1 MARGRADRPRRC
13 DFIMR
18 NFEEI
23 DTPGGRRRFP
33 GSGFE
38 FAHGGGRL
46 DSMAPDLSAHRPNPA
61 SIGVSA

>member
-1 MARGRADRPRRC
+1 M
-13 DFIMR
+13 MR

-38 FAHGGGRL
+38 LAHGGGRL
-46 DSMAPDLSAHRPNPA
+46 DSMALDLSAHRPNPA
-61 SIGVSA
+61 SIGASA